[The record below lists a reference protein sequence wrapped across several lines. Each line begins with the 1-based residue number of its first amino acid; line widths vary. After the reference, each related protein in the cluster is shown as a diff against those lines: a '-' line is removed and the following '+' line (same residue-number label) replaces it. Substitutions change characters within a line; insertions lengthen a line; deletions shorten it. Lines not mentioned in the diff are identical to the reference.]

1 MYIILLLSSFEL
13 QLYLTYAC
21 SLIPRLSLPLEFDM
35 QVHAMQR
42 GEAREISS
50 CILMSGASGRQ
61 KVDIHCIEGDS
72 HDMAVSGVPNNK
84 LY

>member
-1 MYIILLLSSFEL
+1 
-13 QLYLTYAC
+13 
-21 SLIPRLSLPLEFDM
+21 M
-35 QVHAMQR
+35 QVHVMQR

-50 CILMSGASGRQ
+50 CILTSGASGRL

-72 HDMAVSGVPNNK
+72 HDMAVLGVPNNK